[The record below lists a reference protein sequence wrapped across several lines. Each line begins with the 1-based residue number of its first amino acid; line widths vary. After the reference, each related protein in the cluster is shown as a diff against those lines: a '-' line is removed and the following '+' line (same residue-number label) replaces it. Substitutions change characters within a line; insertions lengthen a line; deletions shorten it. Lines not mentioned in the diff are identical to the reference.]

1 MKGSNKKYWV
11 VISSA
16 LPGQN
21 KNQVGLHVAQWIR
34 LGEDGCGVN
43 ESCNSSEWASRKWEI
58 SSWEGMQR
66 DGSING
72 TVFLQLR
79 RVRME
84 LSPAIGSLY
93 SYP

>member
-1 MKGSNKKYWV
+1 MPSAQEKSGNLMKGSNKKYWV

-58 SSWEGMQR
+58 SSWEGCKEMA
-66 DGSING
+66 
-72 TVFLQLR
+72 L
-79 RVRME
+79 
-84 LSPAIGSLY
+84 
-93 SYP
+93 